1 MVNIVANSIWLN
13 GMPFKRDLEK
23 DLRRIVN
30 LQNDDNFLPSTNK
43 NEVLK
48 LESYHDLEKIKE
60 YGFIKVG
67 KNEKNSI
74 EKILKNLFIK

>member
-1 MVNIVANSIWLN
+1 MFCQTDGLKKWLWKKKWSSLLFQSKKGKN
-13 GMPFKRDLEK
+13 QFEISPRLKSYFRERLE
-23 DLRRIVN
+23 
-30 LQNDDNFLPSTNK
+30 
-43 NEVLK
+43 

-60 YGFIKVG
+60 YGFIKLG